1 MKIIYSPSA
10 RVAFNYIADAAGAD
24 AKNGMY
30 ASIIVPD
37 RMSVT
42 GEDLL
47 ARRLK
52 PTAQLYCEAVSF
64 RQFANSVF
72 RRYGGLSYRYADKTV
87 RTLLMWRA
95 IRECSP
101 LLKIYGSLA
110 SDPASAA
117 PILAAISELKRS
129 RITPDALAIAAMN
142 FVGRGS
148 DDNDNSFPADKYAD
162 IANIYAAYDNILSKS
177 FDDPETELTKA
188 AELLS
193 KHGAEFFAER
203 RLYVYGHSS
212 FSHQQ
217 LDVLRYAEMYSHNIT
232 IAFLAPSEAAMARGA
247 HIEYEAIAD
256 TARRLRR
263 IANEAGSGIE
273 IIELPGEDSVPAALA
288 RKLWYMSEPRAS
300 AVNESA
306 PEGSADSGIVLAK
319 DDKCD
324 DKNSSERIK
333 IYECAD
339 RRAEAE
345 AAAIEITRAV
355 MGGMRYRDIL
365 VCAASV
371 ESYRGIIEDVFDAYG
386 IPYHITAR
394 TRLETKPQVAFLL
407 SALRIVTGGWRRQDI
422 IAYMRTGLTGLTND
436 EVDELELYITQWRID
451 GSRFYSPVGGAWSM
465 NPDGYTAT
473 WTEEGTRLL
482 TSVNASREKIVEPL
496 LHLADAM
503 LAAKTAEEKSN
514 ALRSF
519 LAETEVLPRNIG
531 GAREGAVASE
541 QEDAQLARLIDAALA
556 AVDMCAPD
564 GPITVAEYTGC
575 LSLALG
581 TLDIGTIPTRADEV
595 DIGDAA
601 RMRSIGC
608 RMMIMLGCCDGEF
621 PAPVFDDGFFTD
633 SEKAALEGV
642 GISIYGDTHIRASA
656 ELYNF
661 SFCIALASEQ
671 LIMTYRKNGADA
683 KELPSAG
690 IERTLAL
697 VPDLKPICFMAPTE
711 AEHIYSKK
719 TAATYFTRMS
729 GDTRLAVEKILS
741 DDAKYKG
748 ILDAVK
754 TPISAGAE
762 QISDEVAKELFG
774 GNISLSQ
781 SRLESFVMCHFGF
794 YCTYILGL
802 RKKKRAELSYADV
815 GTFVHAILERVF
827 SSGML
832 NEENLSDDEIEKA
845 AAELVAGYIR
855 DVCPKEEAGKP
866 RLLHLFRRLLRS
878 VVLFI
883 REFYEEARQSHF
895 RAVLCEA
902 PIGIKGR
909 SDNENS
915 SIVIDPIEISLEGG
929 GVAKLRGI
937 ADRIDAYK
945 AGDGTV
951 WVRVVDYKTGSKKFN
966 PEDLKLGLSLQLPIY
981 LYSIINTKNPAL
993 LSLLGVDENTSG
1005 GADSKSEAAEKVK
1018 PAGFL
1023 YIGTAPADIQASDD
1037 NAEAGETI
1045 SAPMARSGLLV
1056 MNEEILRAMDSD
1068 LKGRF
1073 IPVKLKQDGTPYA
1086 QSQRFLAEPTE
1097 FMRRF
1102 DELRGTIAR
1111 ISAEMRRGN
1120 AKAYPLVRGGKS
1132 PCDYCEAK
1140 PVCRRANHGTGR

>member
-1 MKIIYSPSA
+1 M
-10 RVAFNYIADAAGAD
+10 AFNYIADAAGAD
-24 AKNGMY
+24 AKNGIY

-47 ARRLK
+47 ARRLE
-52 PTAQLYCEAVSF
+52 PRAQLYCGAVSF

-117 PILAAISELKRS
+117 PILDAISDLKRS
-129 RITPDALAIAAMN
+129 RITPDALAIAVMKL
-142 FVGRGS
+142 GRRGS
-148 DDNDNSFPADKYAD
+148 DDNDGSFTADKYAD
-162 IANIYAAYDNILSKS
+162 IANIYAVYDDILSKS
-177 FDDPETELTKA
+177 FDDPETELTKL

-193 KHGAEFFAER
+193 KHGAEFFANR
-203 RLYVYGHSS
+203 HVYVYGHAS

-217 LDVLRYAEMYSHNIT
+217 LDVLRYAEKYSQST
-232 IAFLAPSEAAMARGA
+232 TVAFLAPSKAARARGA

-263 IANEAGSGIE
+263 IANEAGSNFE
-273 IIELPGEDSVPAALA
+273 VIELPGEDSVPAALA
-288 RKLWYMSEPRAS
+288 RKLWDMSEPGA
-300 AVNESA
+300 N
-306 PEGSADSGIVLAK
+306 ADGGGAEVSDGNSNNN
-319 DDKCD
+319 
-324 DKNSSERIK
+324 KNNSEHIK
-333 IYECAD
+333 IYECPD

-345 AAAIEITRAV
+345 AAAVEITRAV

-365 VCAASV
+365 VCASSV
-371 ESYRGIIEDVFDAYG
+371 EPYRGIIEDVFDAHS
-386 IPYHITAR
+386 IPYHITTR

-422 IAYMRTGLTGLTND
+422 IAYMRTGLTGLTDD
-436 EVDELELYITQWRID
+436 EIDELELYITQWRID
-451 GSRFYSPVGGAWSM
+451 GSRFHSPAGGAWSM

-482 TSVNASREKIVEPL
+482 ASVNASREKIAEPL
-496 LHLADAM
+496 LNLADKM
-503 LAAKTAEEKSN
+503 SAAKTAEEKSN

-519 LAETEVLPRNIG
+519 LAETKVLPEDIG
-531 GAREGAVASE
+531 GAREGAAASE

-556 AVDMCAPD
+556 AVDVCAPD
-564 GPITVAEYTGC
+564 GPVTVAEYTGC

-621 PAPVFDDGFFTD
+621 PAPVSDDGFFTD
-633 SEKAALEGV
+633 SEKATLEGE

-661 SFCIALASEQ
+661 SFCASLSSER
-671 LIMTYRKNGADA
+671 LIMTYRKNGTDA
-683 KELPSAG
+683 KEFPSAA

-697 VPDLKPICFMAPTE
+697 MPGLHPVCFTAPTE
-711 AEHIYSKK
+711 AEYIYSKK
-719 TAATYFTRMS
+719 TAATYFTRMG
-729 GDTRLAVEKILS
+729 GDTRLAIEKILS
-741 DDAKYKG
+741 DDAKYKS

-762 QISDEVAKELFG
+762 QISDEVAKDLFG
-774 GNISLSQ
+774 ETISLSQ

-802 RKKKRAELSYADV
+802 RDKKRAELGYADV

-845 AAELVAGYIR
+845 AAELVAAYIS
-855 DVCPKEEAGKP
+855 DVCPREEAGKP
-866 RLLHLFRRLLRS
+866 RLLHLFRRLSRS

-883 REFYEEARQSHF
+883 REFYEEARQSRF
-895 RAVLCEA
+895 QTVLCEA

-909 SDNENS
+909 GEDENGG
-915 SIVIDPIEISLEGG
+915 IVIDPIEIPLEGG

-966 PEDLKLGLSLQLPIY
+966 PDDLKLGISLQLPIY
-981 LYSIINTKNPAL
+981 LYSIINSKNPAL
-993 LSLLGVDENTSG
+993 LSLLGVDEKTSG
-1005 GADSKSEAAEKVK
+1005 GADSKAKTAEKVK

-1037 NAEAGETI
+1037 SADVTETI

-1056 MNEEILRAMDSD
+1056 MNEEILRAMDAD

-1086 QSQRFLAEPTE
+1086 QSQRSLAGPTE

-1111 ISAEMRRGN
+1111 ISAEMKRGD
-1120 AKAYPLVRGGKS
+1120 ARAYPLVRGGKS
-1132 PCDYCEAK
+1132 PCDYCDAK
-1140 PVCRRANHGTGR
+1140 SVCRRANHGTGR

>member
-1 MKIIYSPSA
+1 MKIVYSPSA

-24 AKNGMY
+24 AKNGIY

-47 ARRLK
+47 ARRLE
-52 PTAQLYCEAVSF
+52 PRAQLYCEALSF

-72 RRYGGLSYRYADKTV
+72 RRYGGLSYSYADKTV

-110 SDPASAA
+110 TDPASAA
-117 PILAAISELKRS
+117 PILDAISELKRS
-129 RITPDALAIAAMN
+129 RITPDALAVAAMKL
-142 FVGRGS
+142 GKRGG
-148 DDNDNSFPADKYAD
+148 DDNNSDNSFPADKYAD
-162 IANIYAAYDNILSKS
+162 IANIYAVYDDILSKS
-177 FDDPETELTKA
+177 FDDPETELTKL

-193 KHGAEFFAER
+193 KNGADFFNNR
-203 RLYVYGHSS
+203 HLYVYGHAS

-217 LDVLRYAEMYSHNIT
+217 LDVLRYAEMYSQNT
-232 IAFLAPSEAAMARGA
+232 TVAFLAPAEAASARGA

-256 TARRLRR
+256 TTRRLRR
-263 IANEAGSGIE
+263 IADEAGSDFE
-273 IIELPGEDSVPAALA
+273 IIELPGDDSVPAMLA
-288 RKLWYMSEPRAS
+288 GKLWDMSEPRAS
-300 AVNESA
+300 AGSGNAASG
-306 PEGSADSGIVLAK
+306 EGKEDITDNKNDS
-319 DDKCD
+319 
-324 DKNSSERIK
+324 IK
-333 IYECAD
+333 IYECPD

-345 AAAIEITRAV
+345 AAAIEIIRAV

-422 IAYMRTGLTGLTND
+422 IAYMRTGLTCLTDD
-436 EVDELELYITQWRID
+436 EADELELYITQWRID
-451 GSRFYSPVGGAWSM
+451 GSRFHSPVGGAWSM

-482 TSVNASREKIVEPL
+482 TSVNASREKIAEPL

-503 LAAKTAEEKSN
+503 SGAKTAKEKSN
-514 ALRSF
+514 ALRAF
-519 LAETEVLPRNIG
+519 LLETKVLPEDLG
-531 GAREGAVASE
+531 GAREGAAASE

-556 AVDMCAPD
+556 AVDICAPE
-564 GPITVAEYTGC
+564 GPVTAAEYMGC

-621 PAPVFDDGFFTD
+621 PAPVSDDGFFTD
-633 SEKAALEGV
+633 SEKAILEGE

-661 SFCIALASEQ
+661 AFCASLSSER
-671 LIMTYRKNGADA
+671 LIMTYRKNGTDA
-683 KELPSAG
+683 KELPSAA

-697 VPDLKPICFMAPTE
+697 MPGLKPICFTVPTE
-711 AEHIYSKK
+711 PEFIYSEK

-729 GDTRLAVEKILS
+729 GSTRLAVERILS

-802 RKKKRAELSYADV
+802 REKKRAELGYADV

-832 NEENLSDDEIEKA
+832 DEENLSDEEIEKA
-845 AAELVAGYIR
+845 AAELVAAYIS

-866 RLLHLFRRLLRS
+866 RLLHLFRRLSRS

-883 REFYEEARQSHF
+883 REFYEETRQSCF
-895 RAVLCEA
+895 RTVLCEA
-902 PIGIKGR
+902 PIGMKGR
-909 SDNENS
+909 GDREES
-915 SIVIDPIEISLEGG
+915 SGVVIDPIEIPLEDG

-937 ADRIDAYK
+937 ADRIDAYR

-966 PEDLKLGLSLQLPIY
+966 PDDLKLGLSLQLPIY
-981 LYSIINTKNPAL
+981 LYSIINSKNPAL
-993 LSLLGVDENTSG
+993 LSLLGVEEDVSG
-1005 GADSKSEAAEKVK
+1005 GADNKIKAAEKVK

-1037 NAEAGETI
+1037 EEGAGETI
-1045 SAPMARSGLLV
+1045 SAPMVRSGLLV
-1056 MNEEILRAMDSD
+1056 MNEEILRAMDAD

-1086 QSQRFLAEPTE
+1086 QSQRSLAEPTE

-1111 ISAEMRRGN
+1111 ISAEMKRGD

-1132 PCDYCEAK
+1132 PCDYCEVK